1 MMKKIFLG
9 SLIALFIVLGANT
22 FCFAQSNNT
31 ENSIIKKEKEQSNDW
46 ENKYIKAPNVEAAKD
61 SIAKYEADGWTFH
74 SLSFS
79 EDPKDPSCIVT
90 MKKWQSNNKS
100 KPIAFYV
107 KEGDGMLEEE
117 VILS

>member
-1 MMKKIFLG
+1 MKKLFLS
-9 SLIALFIVLGANT
+9 SLIAIFIVLGANT
-22 FCFAQSNNT
+22 FCVAQSNNT
-31 ENSIIKKEKEQSNDW
+31 ENSIIKKAKDW
-46 ENKYIKAPNVEAAKD
+46 ENIYITAPNLDAAKD
-61 SIAKYEADGWTFH
+61 TIAKYEAEGWTFY